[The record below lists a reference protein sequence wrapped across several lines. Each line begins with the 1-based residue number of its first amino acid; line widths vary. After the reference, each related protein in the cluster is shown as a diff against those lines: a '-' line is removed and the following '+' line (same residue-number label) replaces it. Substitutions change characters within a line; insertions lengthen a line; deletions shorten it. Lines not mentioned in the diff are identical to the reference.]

1 MTWYRTGTATVV
13 NGSPTV
19 TGTGTRWN
27 SQVLAGEGFLGPDE
41 LLYEILSI
49 SSDTELVLRLP
60 YAGPSMAG
68 GLYAVI
74 PTQSYTKALAAQ
86 VSDLLAMYQNAPA
99 EATEAAVIEAVA
111 QAVAEAQTVINAAQG
126 TLSAQ
131 VTTATA
137 AAGTATAARDA
148 AQLASAAALA
158 AGVVFDT
165 INAALISTAPAIAVG
180 AAFWVRPNTTDG
192 LARMTVFKRTGAG
205 TTVDDYVLAQS
216 LNSGDEFDGLANR
229 FLGDLS
235 TLDPARYRR
244 CGHAYAVVGSD
255 RRLIERRSSL
265 FQRDLLGPLRVP
277 SINGVEHLDTGRW
290 SRSGVRRAVIG
301 SDRRKIEVETPLG
314 FSFDKPIIAPN
325 LLEPLTSQRW
335 ARSGKPKA
343 ILGTDRRVLVE
354 AAAPATVS
362 IKAPAITDTYVTY
375 ADDDGSG
382 KQAVYAEQRKTG
394 MRLKLSKPGSNNTN
408 PRIEGDA
415 VIWSSDRAGAAP
427 SGLYWSRPQAANEH
441 PVRPLRSLACF
452 GDSLTAMNWMEFL
465 PANGITVPAYNF
477 GRSADTSLG
486 IASRYGAY
494 ESLYTVAGGVIPS
507 SGAVTVV
514 NVGKGNVVAK
524 FANVAASTVVWLNGV
539 FGTLSFDGVS
549 TTTFTRMTTGAPVV
563 SAGSVPCV
571 WAPSASGDPVSED
584 GLIRN
589 YDDMVLIAFMGR
601 NNTVPVKFIL
611 DDFQAMYD
619 RIATLTR
626 RFIFIPYLPATGSG
640 EIIGTGAYKN
650 RQELVDG
657 MFARWPD
664 NTLDLL
670 PAMQAAYNPSLP
682 QDVAD
687 VANGVT
693 PGSLMRVD
701 AVPTDLVHPNDAGRA
716 VEAAAIATFLTSKGF
731 LQ

>member
-1 MTWYRTGTATVV
+1 M
-13 NGSPTV
+13 

-68 GLYAVI
+68 GTYAVI

-86 VSDLLAMYQNAPA
+86 VSELLVMYQNAPA
-99 EATEAAVIEAVA
+99 EATEVAVVEAVA

-126 TLSAQ
+126 TLDSKVSTAQ
-131 VTTATA
+131 A
-137 AAGTATAARDA
+137 AAGTATAASNA

-158 AGVVFDT
+158 AGVIFDT
-165 INAALISTAPAIAVG
+165 INLALTSTAPVIAVD
-180 AAFWVRPNTTDG
+180 AAFWVRPNVTDG
-192 LARMTVFKRTGAG
+192 LARMTVFKRTGTG
-205 TTVDDYVLAQS
+205 TTSADYVLAQS
-216 LNSGDEFDGLANR
+216 LNSGAEFDGLANR
-229 FLGDLS
+229 FLGDFS

-244 CGHAYAVVGSD
+244 CGHAYAIVGSD
-255 RRLIERRSSL
+255 RRLIERRSTL

-277 SINGVEHLDTGRW
+277 SINGVEYLDTGRW
-290 SRSGVRRAVIG
+290 ARSGVRRAIIG
-301 SDRRKIEVETPLG
+301 SDRRKIETETATG
-314 FSFDKPIIAPN
+314 ISFDKPLLAPN
-325 LLEPLTSQRW
+325 LQEPITSQRW

-343 ILGTDRRVLVE
+343 TIGTDRRLLAN
-354 AAAPATVS
+354 AATPATVVPTS
-362 IKAPAITDTYVTY
+362 PALTDLYVAY
-375 ADDDGSG
+375 SDDDGTG

-394 MRLKLSKPGSNNTN
+394 RRLKLSSAGANNTN

-415 VIWSSDRAGAAP
+415 VIWSSDRANAAP
-427 SGLYWSRPQAANEH
+427 SALYWSRPDAANEH

-477 GRSADTSLG
+477 GRSADTSLA

-494 ESLYTVAGGVIPS
+494 ESLYTVAGGSIPA
-507 SGAVTVV
+507 SGPVTVV
-514 NVGKGNVVAK
+514 NVGKGNVVSK

-539 FGTLSFDGVS
+539 FGTLSFDGDS
-549 TTTFTRMTTGAPVV
+549 TTTFTRMTSG
-563 SAGSVPCV
+563 SAVPSPGSVRCV
-571 WAPSASGDPVSED
+571 WAPSPSGDPASEA
-584 GLIRN
+584 GLITN
-589 YDDMVLIAFMGR
+589 NDDMVLIAFMGR
-601 NNTVPVKFIL
+601 NNTVPVQFIL
-611 DDFQAMYD
+611 NDFQAMYD
-619 RIATLTR
+619 RIATRTR
-626 RFIFIPYLPATGSG
+626 RFVFIPYLPATGSG

-650 RQELVDG
+650 RQELVAG

-670 PAMQAAYNPSLP
+670 PAMQAAYNPALP

-693 PGSLMRVD
+693 PSSLMRVD
-701 AVPTDLVHPNDAGRA
+701 AVPADYVHPNDAGRA